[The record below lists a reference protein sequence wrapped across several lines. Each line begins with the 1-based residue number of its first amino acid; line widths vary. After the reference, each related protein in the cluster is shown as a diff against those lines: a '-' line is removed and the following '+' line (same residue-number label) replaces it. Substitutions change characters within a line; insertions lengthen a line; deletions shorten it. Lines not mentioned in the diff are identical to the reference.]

1 MPCLDRFDCA
11 AIYDHTFLKKAE
23 LEKGSYVV
31 LDKPYND
38 YLQSLL
44 WTKGEIYFV
53 TRQKD
58 NLVYKRIEEFNLSD
72 TTSIAIKDDRITV
85 EKEDLTIPLRPIS

>member
-1 MPCLDRFDCA
+1 MHSTINSLQDVPCLDRFDCA

-44 WTKGEIYFV
+44 
-53 TRQKD
+53 
-58 NLVYKRIEEFNLSD
+58 
-72 TTSIAIKDDRITV
+72 
-85 EKEDLTIPLRPIS
+85 